1 MACSETFL
9 RPCMAGSAARSCHDH
24 SECGSYLERVA
35 KLHRGYRVP
44 SSLPDFLSMVAAFG
58 FFQP

>member
-1 MACSETFL
+1 VLAQADLTSFLIQTFDL
-9 RPCMAGSAARSCHDH
+9 CDLVSH
-24 SECGSYLERVA
+24 ERVA